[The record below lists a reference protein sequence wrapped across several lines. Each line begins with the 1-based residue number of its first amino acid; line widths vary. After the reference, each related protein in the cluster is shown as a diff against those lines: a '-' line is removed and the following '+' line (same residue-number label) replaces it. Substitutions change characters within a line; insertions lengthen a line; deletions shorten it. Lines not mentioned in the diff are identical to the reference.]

1 MNLPGLS
8 IARPVFTMMVMLA
21 IILFG
26 FVLYQD
32 LEVDQFPEVDLPIV
46 TVVTVYP
53 GADPETVENQVT
65 TPVEDALYS
74 LGGLDDLESVSLP
87 SVSQVIVSFDLGT
100 DVNAAAQD
108 IRDALATVDLPDQ
121 TDDPIIQR
129 VDLGATPI
137 LQLAVTGPGQLDDL
151 VQYVEDELEPEL
163 KRIDGVGSID
173 VIGGRDR
180 EIHIWL
186 DPARLGATGLTIDDV
201 AQVLGAQNIEIPGG
215 RIDDGEVEMS
225 LRASAAVESPEDFAE
240 IALVTMGDAVVRLGD
255 VARIEDGVEEARST
269 AFLDGQP
276 AVALLVRKQSDGNT
290 VAVAHGV
297 HDALPDL
304 IASAPE
310 GTSILPVLDN
320 SKIIESSIETVQFDI
335 VLGGFLAVAII
346 LLFLR
351 DWRATLISAT
361 ALPVSV
367 IGTFAFVGAM
377 GFTLNMLTTL
387 ALSLSIG
394 ILIDDAIVVIENIV
408 RRKTLGEDAMTAAR
422 NGTSEIM
429 LAVLAT
435 TLSIVAVFVPVA
447 FMDGMIGQF
456 FFEFGMTVAFAVLM
470 SLFVSFTLTPMLS
483 SRFLGEHA
491 EHHADTGISGVIGR
505 VLGRVE
511 RVYRRVVRSAL
522 AHPIVVLGLAL
533 FSLALTGVFAA
544 LLEFEFTPAED
555 AGQFEV
561 SVELPAGTSL
571 VETEQR
577 ANAMADRMASMG
589 GVTHVLTTVGGG
601 VQEKVNTAKLLVK
614 LPHKSQRSY
623 TQEEAIR
630 VARETLANEPNAIV
644 TVAPIEITNIGS
656 GRNAALELQ
665 VRGPS
670 LEALAQTTDA
680 VVAALSAQEGF
691 VDVDSSL
698 RLGKP
703 ELSVQVDPA
712 RAADVGVLGAQVA
725 TAVRGL
731 VAGVVP
737 TTFEEDG
744 ERYDVRVQ
752 LDAGDRATTSA
763 LERAQVRA
771 VDGSL
776 VRIGDV
782 ALVEQISGPSQIDH
796 AQRERQVVIYANLD
810 GVALGTASAQAL
822 EIADELAADGVRV
835 SLGGRSERLAETGGA
850 MLAAMALAL
859 ALVYMILAS
868 QFESFVHPLT
878 IMASVPFAFIGA
890 FLALLLTGQ
899 AMSIFG
905 MIGMIMLVGLVTKNA
920 ILLVDFALQRL
931 AEGDGL
937 AEALEG
943 AGATRLMPILMTT
956 AAMVFGMLPVALGH
970 GDGGESRAPM
980 GLAVIGGLLS
990 STVLTLIVVPVV
1002 FQVVEGLRRRVGA
1015 VAAATGEAGLPVG
1028 EIASAGR

>member
-8 IARPVFTMMVMLA
+8 IARPVFTTMVMFA
-21 IILFG
+21 IVLFG

-32 LEVDQFPEVDLPIV
+32 LEVDQFPEVDLPVV
-46 TVVTVYP
+46 TVVTIYP

-65 TPVEDALYS
+65 TPIEDALFS
-74 LGGLDDLESVSLP
+74 LGGLDEMTSTSLP
-87 SVSQVIVSFDLGT
+87 SVSQVIVNFDLGT

-108 IRDALATVDLPDQ
+108 IRDALATVDLPDAVED
-121 TDDPIIQR
+121 TMIQR
-129 VDLGATPI
+129 VDLGAAPI
-137 LQLAVTGPGQLDDL
+137 LQLAVTGPGELTDL
-151 VQYVEDELEPEL
+151 VRYVEDELEPEL
-163 KRIDGVGSID
+163 KRIDGVGNID
-173 VIGGRDR
+173 VVGARER
-180 EIHIWL
+180 EIHVWL
-186 DPARLGATGLTIDDV
+186 DPTRLVATGLTVDDV
-201 AQVLGAQNIEIPGG
+201 SQVLGAQNIEVPGG
-215 RIDDGEVEMS
+215 RIDDGEMEMS
-225 LRASAAVESPEDFAE
+225 LRASAAIDSPQAFAD
-240 IALVTMGDAVVRLGD
+240 IALVTLGDAVVRLGD
-255 VARIEDGVEEARST
+255 VARIEDGVEEARSL

-290 VAVAHGV
+290 VEVAHGV
-297 HDALPDL
+297 HDALPAL
-304 IASAPE
+304 EAAAPA
-310 GTSILPVLDN
+310 GTTILPVLDN
-320 SKIIESSIETVQFDI
+320 SKIIESSIETVQLDI
-335 VLGGFLAVAII
+335 VLGGFLAVGII

-367 IGTFAFVGAM
+367 VGTFAFVGAM
-377 GFTLNMLTTL
+377 GFTLNLLTTL

-408 RRKTLGEDAMTAAR
+408 RRKTLGEDARTAAA

-456 FFEFGMTVAFAVLM
+456 FYEFGMTVAFAVMM

-483 SRFLGEHA
+483 SRFLGAHDAHEA
-491 EHHADTGISGVIGR
+491 QGGLSGAIGA
-505 VLGRVE
+505 VLARIEG
-511 RVYRRVVRSAL
+511 VYRRLVRSAL
-522 AHPIVVLGLAL
+522 AHPLVTLGVAL
-533 FSLALTGVFAA
+533 LSLAATGLFAS

-561 SVELPAGTSL
+561 SIEMPSGTSL
-571 VETEQR
+571 QETTRR
-577 ANAMADRMASMG
+577 ANAMADRVTAMG

-601 VQEKVNTAKLLVK
+601 VQEKVDSARLLVK

-623 TQEEAIR
+623 SQEEAIR
-630 VARETLANEPNAIV
+630 VTRETLASEPNALV
-644 TVAPIEITNIGS
+644 TVAPVEVTNIGG
-656 GRNAALELQ
+656 GRNAALELRL
-665 VRGPS
+665 RGS
-670 LEALAQTTDA
+670 DLDDLAATTEA
-680 VVAALSAQEGF
+680 VVSTLSGLEGF

-712 RAADVGVLGAQVA
+712 RAADLGVLGARVA
-725 TAVRGL
+725 TTVRAL

-737 TTFEEDG
+737 TTYEEDG

-752 LDAGDRATTSA
+752 LEGRDRASTEA
-763 LERAQVRA
+763 VQRAQVRA
-771 VDGSL
+771 ADGGL
-776 VRIGDV
+776 VQVGDV
-782 ALVEQISGPSQIDH
+782 ATVTTLRGPSQIDH

-810 GVALGTASAQAL
+810 GKALGTASAEAL
-822 EIADELAADGVRV
+822 EAARGVAADGVEV
-835 SLGGRSERLAETGGA
+835 ALGGRSERLAETGGA
-850 MLAAMALAL
+850 MIAAMGLAL

-890 FLALLLTGQ
+890 FFALLVTGQ

-920 ILLVDFALQRL
+920 ILLVDFALQRI
-931 AEGDGL
+931 AEGD
-937 AEALEG
+937 AVATALET

-990 STVLTLIVVPVV
+990 STVLTLVVVPVV

-1015 VAAATGEAGLPVG
+1015 VRAPTAAAEAPVG
-1028 EIASAGR
+1028 DLATDAG

>member
-8 IARPVFTMMVMLA
+8 IARPVFTTMVMFA
-21 IILFG
+21 IALFG
-26 FVLYQD
+26 LVLYQG
-32 LEVDQFPEVDLPIV
+32 LEVDQFPEVDLPVV
-46 TVVTVYP
+46 TVVTIYP

-65 TPVEDALYS
+65 TPIEDALFS
-74 LGGLDDLESVSLP
+74 LGGLDELQSVSLS
-87 SVSQVIVSFDLGT
+87 SVSQVIVNFELGT
-100 DVNAAAQD
+100 DVNVAAQD

-121 TDDPIIQR
+121 VEEPIIQR

-137 LQLAVTGPGQLDDL
+137 LQLAVTGPGELTDL
-151 VQYVEDELEPEL
+151 VRYVEGELEPEL
-163 KRIDGVGSID
+163 KRIDGVGNID
-173 VIGGRDR
+173 VFGAQDR

-186 DPARLGATGLTIDDV
+186 DPARLAATGLTVDDV
-201 AQVLGAQNIEIPGG
+201 TRVLGAQNIEIPGG
-215 RIDDGEVEMS
+215 RIDNGELEMS
-225 LRASAAVESPEDFAE
+225 LRASAAVETPDDFAE

-255 VARIEDGVEEARST
+255 IARVEDGVEEARST

-297 HDALPDL
+297 HDALPGL
-304 IASAPE
+304 LAAAPA
-310 GTSILPVLDN
+310 GTEILPVLDN
-320 SKIIESSIETVQFDI
+320 SRLIESSIETVQFDI

-408 RRKTLGEDAMTAAR
+408 RRKSLGEDAMTAAR

-483 SRFLGEHA
+483 SRFLGSHDA
-491 EHHADTGISGVIGR
+491 HHGETGISGLIGK
-505 VLGRVE
+505 VLGAIE
-511 RVYRRVVRSAL
+511 GIYRRLVRGAL
-522 AHPIVVLGLAL
+522 RHPVITLAVAFASLGATVLVAG
-533 FSLALTGVFAA
+533 

-555 AGQFEV
+555 AGQYEV
-561 SVELPAGTSL
+561 SIELPAGTSL
-571 VETEQR
+571 QETERR
-577 ANAMADRMASMG
+577 AADMADRVAAMG

-614 LPHKSQRSY
+614 LPHKTQRSF
-623 TQEEAIR
+623 TQEEAMR
-630 VARETLANEPNAIV
+630 VTRTTLADEPNAIV
-644 TVAPIEITNIGS
+644 TVAPIEVTNIGG

-665 VRGPS
+665 LRGAD
-670 LEALAQTTDA
+670 LDALSASTEA
-680 VVAALSAQEGF
+680 VVAALSDLEGF

-703 ELSVQVDPA
+703 ELSVRVDPK
-712 RAADVGVLGAQVA
+712 RAADLGVVGATVA
-725 TAVRGL
+725 TTVRTL

-752 LDAGDRATTSA
+752 LDSRDRASTA
-763 LERAQVRA
+763 AVERAQVRA
-771 VDGSL
+771 SDGSL
-776 VRIGDV
+776 VRVGDV
-782 ALVEQISGPSQIDH
+782 AAVTEIRGPSQIDH

-810 GVALGTASAQAL
+810 GKALGTASTEAL
-822 EIADELAADGVRV
+822 EAAKAAASEGVRV

-850 MLAAMALAL
+850 MFAAMGLAL

-868 QFESFVHPLT
+868 QFESFIHPLT

-890 FLALLLTGQ
+890 FLALVITGQ

-931 AEGDGL
+931 AEGD
-937 AEALEG
+937 AIDTALET

-990 STVLTLIVVPVV
+990 STVLTLVVVPVV
-1002 FQVVEGLRRRVGA
+1002 FQLVEKLRRRMG
-1015 VAAATGEAGLPVG
+1015 
-1028 EIASAGR
+1028 ASAPVEAPIPDLAPAVGK